1 MNFLITVLTKEK
13 PMKRL
18 LVISAAAAVLAAVPP
33 FAIAQM
39 DGMKG
44 MDMDK
49 KGMDMQGMDM
59 DKCMAKQGMDHD
71 KCMAMMNDKKG
82 AKKSAEKAAGKT
94 HKGTGT
100 VQKVDPASGSVTIA
114 HGPIESM
121 KWPAMTMTFKVKD
134 KKMLDKAKSGE
145 KVEFTFVQSGKDY
158 TITDIK

>member
-1 MNFLITVLTKEK
+1 
-13 PMKRL
+13 MKRL
-18 LVISAAAAVLAAVPP
+18 LVISAAAAVLAA
-33 FAIAQM
+33 FSLFSIAQM

-44 MDMDK
+44 MDV
-49 KGMDMQGMDM
+49 
-59 DKCMAKQGMDHD
+59 DKCMAKEGMDHD

-82 AKKSAEKAAGKT
+82 AKKSAEKPTGKT

-100 VQKVDPASGSVTIA
+100 VQKVDPASGSVTIS

-121 KWPAMTMTFKVKD
+121 KWPAMTMSFKVKD
-134 KKMLDKAKSGE
+134 KKMLEKAKSGE